1 MNILVTLNEKYIRP
15 LFVMLDSLYAQGP
28 EPVDL
33 YLLYSDVS
41 EESRGQLQ
49 RYMAEHG
56 GRFFPIFV
64 DGTAFRDAPVFGYFP
79 KEMYYRFLCGALLP
93 ETEER
98 VLYLDPDIL
107 IRGDISPL
115 YEMDFQG
122 KALVGIADHAVN
134 HMLSDKKAAIGLPE
148 SYDYVNSGVLLFNLE
163 KMRAD
168 FSLDRF
174 IGLLEEYRDRT
185 SYPDQDVMNLY
196 FQEDFLLAPRIYNFN
211 TGYGTAWNLL
221 LFVLKLRH
229 DKEDPVIVHY
239 MGKLKPWQLEYYG
252 KYFKEYYRYLK
263 KRLSKEE
270 RRRFRL
276 RLYYVARRIWRDRK
290 RRLPR
295 LRRSAEGRQDE
306 CT

>member
-15 LFVMLDSLYAQGP
+15 LFVMLDSLYAQEPG
-28 EPVDL
+28 PVDL

-41 EESRGQLQ
+41 EESREQLQ
-49 RYMAEHG
+49 RYMEKRS

-64 DGTAFRDAPVFGYFP
+64 DGTVFWDAPVLGYFS
-79 KEMYYRFLCGALLP
+79 KEMYYRFLCGTLLP
-93 ETEER
+93 ETEDR

-107 IRGDISPL
+107 IRGDIAPL

-122 KALVGIADHAVN
+122 KTLVGVPDYAIN
-134 HMLSDKKAAIGLPE
+134 HILPDRKTAIGLPE
-148 SYDYVNSGVLLFNLE
+148 SYDYVNSGVLLFDLK

-168 FSLDRF
+168 FSLSRF
-174 IGLLEEYRDRT
+174 IGLLEEYRDRL

-196 FQEDFLLAPRIYNFN
+196 FQDDILPAPRVYNFN
-211 TGYGTAWNLL
+211 AGYGTAWNLL

-239 MGKLKPWQLEYYG
+239 MGTLKPWQLEYYG
-252 KYFKEYYRYLK
+252 KYFKEYYRYLE

-270 RRRFRL
+270 RGRFRF
-276 RLYYVARRIWRDRK
+276 RLYYVSKRIWRGGK
-290 RRLPR
+290 RRRPQ
-295 LRRSAEGRQDE
+295 LRVGREGVSR
-306 CT
+306 